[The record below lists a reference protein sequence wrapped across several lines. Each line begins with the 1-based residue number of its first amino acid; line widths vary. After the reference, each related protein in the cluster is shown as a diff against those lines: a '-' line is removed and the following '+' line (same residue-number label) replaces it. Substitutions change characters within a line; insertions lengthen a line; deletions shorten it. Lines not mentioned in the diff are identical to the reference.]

1 MVFSLLRDR
10 FILNSP
16 LNRVSFSHSLQ
27 LYLKWIVK
35 NLFFIRKPLSFFRL
49 SPVFLILLSFNS
61 LSSANDLSC
70 PDIYMI
76 QAEFLKH
83 HVLHK
88 KLTSTLKN
96 RVVTQFID
104 EMDPEKIYFLKS
116 DVQKIKK
123 NYKRFFKDIENNNCK
138 ELYKIY
144 DIYSKRVNERMK
156 FAKDYLSSDFTLDQN
171 ITYVIDDD
179 LKEHPVNTNQ
189 ANQKMIQYIQYQIAN
204 MFLFEP
210 DLKKA
215 ASQFSFILNNIN
227 KKLKSWKP
235 VLNAKEKRV
244 CREKSRNSFKFC
256 KPGSWYSFYLDT
268 YSKSL
273 DSHSSFMDNSDM
285 EEFHISMNLGFE
297 GIGATLSSRF
307 GYTVVGELTPGG
319 AAEKSKKIKEKDK
332 ILAVGQN
339 SKNLVNI
346 FGESLEDVVSIIR
359 GKKGTPVYLKISRKQ
374 ENKEKNKVFIV
385 KLIRR
390 QIELKEKAASISY
403 HNLKRGE
410 ESYKIGL
417 IQVPSFYGSNFLGKS
432 VSRDVKKLL
441 IQANKKKI
449 DSLVLDLSYNR
460 GGSLDEAVYLSGLF
474 FSKGNVVK
482 QSERDHQTTQQTQT
496 DKNSTNKKTT
506 KQTTQQTQTD
516 KNSTNKKTTKQT
528 IQQTQTDENF
538 KSYIFKDRD
547 ERVFYNK
554 PLVIL
559 VNRMSASASE
569 IVSGALQDYKRA
581 VIVGG
586 DHTFGKGS
594 VQSVQPI
601 GNLGALRTTIGLY
614 FIPSGKSTQKTGI
627 QSDINLPNIFSI
639 DAIGEKNLEHVLP
652 SKNISSFE
660 SKPEEIFHKNSE
672 NNWKSINKQ
681 MIEQLRSASLK
692 RVNKNEKF
700 QKIKE
705 QIVEIKEKEKNQ
717 KMISI
722 AEVLENK
729 DDKTKENK
737 ELIDEIEDE
746 DKKKYH
752 QRPDIQ
758 ESLKIAR
765 DLVILQNNNLSSRK
779 NF

>member
-1 MVFSLLRDR
+1 MIFSLLRGR
-10 FILNSP
+10 CVFNSP
-16 LNRVSFSHSLQ
+16 LNRVFFSHFLQ
-27 LYLKWIVK
+27 LYLKPIVK
-35 NLFFIRKPLSFFRL
+35 NLFFIRKPLAFFRL
-49 SPVFLILLSFNS
+49 SPVFFILLLFSSFS
-61 LSSANDLSC
+61 LADDLSC
-70 PDIYMI
+70 PDISMI

-88 KLTSTLKN
+88 KLTNTLKN
-96 RVVTQFID
+96 RVVNQFID

-116 DVQKIKK
+116 DIQRIKK
-123 NYKRFFKDIENNNCK
+123 NYKRFFKNIKNNNCK

-144 DIYSKRVNERMK
+144 NIYSKRVNERVK
-156 FAKDYLSSDFTLDQN
+156 FAADYLSSNFTLDQN

-179 LKEHPVNTNQ
+179 LKKHPQSINQ
-189 ANQKMIQYIQYQIAN
+189 ANQKMTRYIQYQIAN
-204 MFLFEP
+204 MFLFESN
-210 DLKKA
+210 LKKA
-215 ASQFSFILNNIN
+215 ISQFSFILNNIN
-227 KKLKSWKP
+227 KRVKSWKP
-235 VLNAKEKRV
+235 LLNSKEKRV

-285 EEFHISMNLGFE
+285 EEFYISMNLEFE

-307 GYTVVGELTPGG
+307 GYTVVEKLTPGG

-346 FGESLEDVVSIIR
+346 FGEGIEDVVSIIR

-374 ENKEKNKVFIV
+374 EKKEQNKVFIV
-385 KLIRR
+385 KLIRS

-403 HNLKRGE
+403 HNLKRGRK
-410 ESYKIGL
+410 SYKIGL

-441 IQANKKKI
+441 VEANKKKI

-460 GGSLDEAVYLSGLF
+460 GGSLEEAVYLSGLF

-482 QSERDHQTTQQTQT
+482 QSERDHQ
-496 DKNSTNKKTT
+496 KK
-506 KQTTQQTQTD
+506 
-516 KNSTNKKTTKQT
+516 
-528 IQQTQTDENF
+528 I
-538 KSYIFKDRD
+538 KSHVFKDRD

-554 PLVIL
+554 ALVIL
-559 VNRMSASASE
+559 VNRLSASASE

-614 FIPSGKSTQKTGI
+614 FIPSGKSTQKTGV

-639 DAIGEKNLEHVLP
+639 DTIGEKNLEHALP

-660 SKPEEIFHKNSE
+660 SKPKEIFHRNSK

-681 MIEQLRSASLK
+681 MIEELRLASLK

-700 QKIKE
+700 KKIKE
-705 QIVEIKEKEKNQ
+705 QIIEIKEKEKNQ
-717 KMISI
+717 KEISI
-722 AEVLENK
+722 AEVLDNK
-729 DDKTKENK
+729 DDKTKEK
-737 ELIDEIEDE
+737 QELTDEIDEVE

-765 DLVILQNNNLSSRK
+765 DLVILQNNSNLS
-779 NF
+779 NLY

>member
-1 MVFSLLRDR
+1 MIFSLLRGHCV
-10 FILNSP
+10 LNSP
-16 LNRVSFSHSLQ
+16 LNRVFFSHFLQ
-27 LYLKWIVK
+27 LYLKPIVK
-35 NLFFIRKPLSFFRL
+35 NLFFIRRPLGFFRL
-49 SPVFLILLSFNS
+49 SPVFFILLLFNS
-61 LSSANDLSC
+61 FSLANDLSC
-70 PDIYMI
+70 PDISII

-88 KLTSTLKN
+88 KLTNTLKS
-96 RVVTQFID
+96 RVVNQFID
-104 EMDPEKIYFLKS
+104 EIDNEKIYFLKS

-123 NYKRFFKDIENNNCK
+123 NYKRFFKDIKNNTCK

-144 DIYSKRVNERMK
+144 NIYSKRVNERVK
-156 FAKDYLSSDFTLDQN
+156 FAKDYLSSNFTLNQN
-171 ITYVIDDD
+171 VTYVIDDD
-179 LKEHPVNTNQ
+179 LKKHPQSTNQ
-189 ANQKMIQYIQYQIAN
+189 ANQKMIRYIQYQIAN
-204 MFLFEP
+204 IFLFESN
-210 DLKKA
+210 LKKA
-215 ASQFSFILNNIN
+215 TSQFSFILNNLN
-227 KKLKSWKP
+227 KQVRSWKP
-235 VLNAKEKRV
+235 LLNSKEKRV

-256 KPGSWYSFYLDT
+256 KPGSWYSFYLNT

-285 EEFHISMNLGFE
+285 EEFYISMNLEFE

-307 GYTVVGELTPGG
+307 GYTVVEKLTPGG

-346 FGESLEDVVSIIR
+346 FGESIEDVVSIIR

-374 ENKEKNKVFIV
+374 EKKEKNKIFIV
-385 KLIRR
+385 KLIRS

-403 HNLKRGE
+403 HNLKRGGK
-410 ESYKIGL
+410 SYKIGL

-441 IQANKKKI
+441 IEANKKKI

-460 GGSLDEAVYLSGLF
+460 GGSLEEAVYLSGLF

-482 QSERDHQTTQQTQT
+482 QSERDHQ
-496 DKNSTNKKTT
+496 KS
-506 KQTTQQTQTD
+506 
-516 KNSTNKKTTKQT
+516 
-528 IQQTQTDENF
+528 F
-538 KSYIFKDRD
+538 KSHVFKDRD

-559 VNRMSASASE
+559 VNRLSASASE

-627 QSDINLPNIFSI
+627 QSDINLPNIFSV
-639 DAIGEKNLEHVLP
+639 DAIGEKNLEHALP

-660 SKPEEIFHKNSE
+660 SKPAEIFHRNAK

-700 QKIKE
+700 KKIKK
-705 QIVEIKEKEKNQ
+705 QIIEIKEKEKNQ

-729 DDKTKENK
+729 DDKTKEEG
-737 ELIDEIEDE
+737 ELTDEIE

-765 DLVILQNNNLSSRK
+765 DLVILQNNNL
-779 NF
+779 